1 MKILVHFKSGFK
13 QTFIVPKCM
22 LALEFRNMAREI
34 GGNIASIEF
43 SLPSRRQTD
52 IASVE
57 LRNEVFR
64 LPDER

>member
-1 MKILVHFKSGFK
+1 
-13 QTFIVPKCM
+13 M

>member
-1 MKILVHFKSGFK
+1 MKILVHFESGFK
-13 QTFIVPKCM
+13 QTFIVPKYM

-43 SLPSRRQTD
+43 SLPSRRHAS
-52 IASVE
+52 IAPVE